1 MSLVWTAV
9 VLGVSLWLRPSI
21 PIWRYVLVL
30 AMVHQ
35 LVALPVAFYSSF
47 VLDRRYELSTEPFG
61 TWLKDHLKA
70 FGIVTVLG
78 LAAAEGTYML
88 MRWFPAYWWLAAALA
103 GTAFTILLA
112 RLAPVILLPLFYR
125 FVPLDRP
132 ELNDRLVKLSRRAGV
147 PVLGVYEWALGAKTR
162 RANAALVGAGAT
174 RRILLSDTLLAEY
187 TEDEIE
193 VILAHELA
201 HHVHR
206 DIPKALA
213 IEFLVL
219 LGAFYA
225 AAVGLRVAAGPLRLA
240 GPSDPAGLPVMLF
253 ALGAISLAITPVL
266 HAISRR
272 NERKADRFA
281 LDLTRL
287 HDPFI
292 SAMRRLG
299 AQNLSEENP
308 ARLVV
313 WLFHTH
319 PPIEERIAAA
329 RFRS

>member
-1 MSLVWTAV
+1 MWTAI
-9 VLGVSLWLRPSI
+9 VLGLSLWLRPSI
-21 PIWRYVLVL
+21 PIWRYVLLL
-30 AMVHQ
+30 AVVHQ
-35 LVALPVAFYSSF
+35 LVALPVAFYGSF
-47 VLDRRYELSTEPFG
+47 VLDRRYELSTEPFD

-70 FGIVTVLG
+70 FGIVTLLG

-88 MRWFPAYWWLAAALA
+88 MRWFPAYWWLAAAVA

-132 ELNDRLVKLSRRAGV
+132 ALSERLVKLSTRAGV

-201 HHVHR
+201 HHVHH

-219 LGAFYA
+219 LAAFYA
-225 AAVGLRVAAGPLRLA
+225 AAVALTLADGPLGLA
-240 GPSDPAGLPVMLF
+240 GPSDPVGLPVLLL
-253 ALGAISLAITPVL
+253 ALGAMSLAITPLL

-272 NERKADRFA
+272 NERRADRFA
-281 LDLTRL
+281 LNLTRL
-287 HDPFI
+287 HEPFI

-299 AQNLSEENP
+299 TQNLSEEKP

-329 RFRS
+329 RFQS